1 MAACVPRAH
10 PIYSTAMST
19 EGLYNR
25 KNPFPATLTVNRRLT
40 LEGSEKDTRHF
51 EISLEGSGLDY
62 EVGDSLGVFPTNDP
76 ALVDKLLET
85 LGFSGDEIV
94 PNADKV
100 EMPIREALLKSYV
113 ITAPD
118 KKLLAA
124 IAERDS
130 SAAFLKDFSDPAF
143 KTQLDEYLWGRDVL
157 DPLLEFTA
165 AKFTPPEF
173 VACLRKLQPRL
184 YSIASSRKVVGE
196 NVHLTVAVVRYT
208 SFNRER
214 GGVAST
220 YLAER
225 VGDGRIPVFYH
236 TAKHFRV
243 PEDPS
248 TNMLMVGPG
257 TGIAPFRAML
267 QERAATGATGKNWL
281 FFGEQRSATDFFYRD
296 EFEKYLADG
305 VLTRLDTAFSRD
317 QDYKI
322 YVQHRILENAE
333 QIYDWFENGAIFYI
347 CGDASRMAKDVD
359 AALHQVVEKAGG
371 KTPEQAIEYIDAL
384 KKSKR
389 YRKDVY

>member
-1 MAACVPRAH
+1 
-10 PIYSTAMST
+10 MST
-19 EGLYNR
+19 EGLYSR
-25 KNPFPATLTVNRRLT
+25 KNPFPATLTVNRQLT
-40 LEGSEKDTRHF
+40 LGGSEKDTRHF

-76 ALVDKLLET
+76 ALVQQLLDRLQFTGEE
-85 LGFSGDEIV
+85 LV

-100 EMPIREALLKSYV
+100 TVPLREALAKSYV

-118 KKLLAA
+118 KKLLSA

-130 SAAFLKDFSDPAF
+130 SAESLKDLVDPTF
-143 KTQLDEYLWGRDVL
+143 KTNLDEYLWGRDVL

-165 AKFTPPEF
+165 AKFTPEDF

-184 YSIASSRKVVGE
+184 YSIASSRKAVGE
-196 NVHLTVAVVRYT
+196 NVHLTVAIVRYNA
-208 SFNRER
+208 FDRAR

-225 VGDGRIPVFYH
+225 VEETLPVFYH

-243 PEDPS
+243 PEEPS
-248 TNMLMVGPG
+248 TNMIMVGPG

-267 QERAATGATGKNWL
+267 QERAATGAPGKNWL
-281 FFGEQRSATDFFYRD
+281 FFGEQRAASDFFYRD
-296 EFEKYLADG
+296 EFEKYQADG
-305 VLTRLDTAFSRD
+305 VLSKLDTAFSRD
-317 QDYKI
+317 QDFKI
-322 YVQHRILENAE
+322 YVQHRILEQANE
-333 QIYDWFENGAIFYI
+333 LYDWFENGAIFYI

-371 KTPEQAIEYIDAL
+371 KTPEQAVEYIDAL
-384 KKSKR
+384 KKAKR

>member
-1 MAACVPRAH
+1 
-10 PIYSTAMST
+10 MST
-19 EGLYNR
+19 EGLYSR
-25 KNPFPATLTVNRRLT
+25 KNPFPAPLTVNRQLT
-40 LEGSEKDTRHF
+40 GAGSEKDTRHF
-51 EISLEGSGLDY
+51 EISLAGSGLDY
-62 EVGDSLGVFPTNDP
+62 EVGDSLGVFPENDP
-76 ALVDKLLET
+76 ALVEKLLAT
-85 LGFSGDEIV
+85 LGFSGDEVV

-100 EMPIREALLKSYV
+100 PMPIREALSKSFV

-124 IAERDS
+124 IAEKDS
-130 SAAFLKDFSDPAF
+130 SAAFLKDFADPAF

-165 AKFTPPEF
+165 AKFTPEEF
-173 VACLRKLQPRL
+173 AACLRKLQPRL

-196 NVHLTVAVVRYT
+196 NVHLTVAIVRYT
-208 SFNRER
+208 AHGRAR

-225 VGDGRIPVFYH
+225 VKDTVPVFYH

-243 PEDPS
+243 PEDPA
-248 TNMLMVGPG
+248 TNMIMVGPG

-267 QERAATGATGKNWL
+267 QERAASGAGGRNWL
-281 FFGEQRSATDFFYRD
+281 FFGEQRSTTDFFYRD
-296 EFEKYLADG
+296 EFEKYQADG
-305 VLTRLDTAFSRD
+305 VLSKFDTAFSRD

-322 YVQHRILENAE
+322 YVQHRILEQAKE
-333 QIYDWFENGAIFYI
+333 LYDWFENGAIFYI

-371 KTPEQAIEYIDAL
+371 KTPEQAVEYIDAL
-384 KKSKR
+384 KKAKR

>member
-1 MAACVPRAH
+1 
-10 PIYSTAMST
+10 MST
-19 EGLYNR
+19 PEGALYSR
-25 KNPFPATLTVNRRLT
+25 KNPFPATITVNRKLT
-40 LEGSEKDTRHF
+40 GESSEKDTRHF

-62 EVGDSLGVFPTNDP
+62 EVGDSLGVFPKNDP
-76 ALVDKLLET
+76 ALVEKLLET
-85 LGFSGDEIV
+85 LGFSGDEVV

-100 EMPIREALLKSYV
+100 AMPIRQALSESYI

-124 IAERDS
+124 IAEKDS
-130 SAAFLKDFSDPAF
+130 SAAFLKDFADAAY

-165 AKFTPPEF
+165 AKFTPEEF

-184 YSIASSRKVVGE
+184 YSISSSRKVVGE
-196 NVHLTVAVVRYT
+196 NVHLTVAIVRYNA
-208 SFNRER
+208 FDRPR
-214 GGVAST
+214 AGVASSF
-220 YLAER
+220 LAER
-225 VGDGRIPVFYH
+225 AEGPGAVPVFYH

-243 PEDPS
+243 PEDPA
-248 TNMLMVGPG
+248 TNMIMVGPG

-267 QERAATGATGKNWL
+267 QERAATGASGKNWL
-281 FFGEQRSATDFFYRD
+281 FFGEQRSASDFFYRD
-296 EFEKYLADG
+296 EFEKYQADG

-317 QDYKI
+317 QEFKI
-322 YVQHRILENAE
+322 YVQHRILEAAE
-333 QIYDWFENGAIFYI
+333 QIYDWFENGAYFYI

-384 KKSKR
+384 KKAKR